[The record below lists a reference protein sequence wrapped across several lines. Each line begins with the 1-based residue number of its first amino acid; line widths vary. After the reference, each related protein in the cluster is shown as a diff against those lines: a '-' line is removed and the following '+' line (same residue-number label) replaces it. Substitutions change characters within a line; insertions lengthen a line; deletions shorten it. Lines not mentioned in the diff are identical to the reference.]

1 MLSYEKTNFKTLYM
15 KQKIKEALQQEYKNL
30 GLNDEAFEGVA
41 TFGETLGI
49 NEESLANF
57 VKGAKDLLKREQ
69 SNADKVRNANA
80 TTAKQVEELTAKL
93 AEAEAKLATEKPK
106 EETTP
111 DIVKLIAEA
120 VTAAVQPLQTELANI
135 KHTRSAEDAFNLAKT
150 NFFGNDYAKKY
161 TDERDQAWERA
172 VEINDLTGKKMTA
185 EELQTKAMGYFN
197 NLVSKKGVDT
207 SKPFESEGEGGKDF
221 DVSIFR
227 KGLEASGRIPKK
239 E

>member
-1 MLSYEKTNFKTLYM
+1 M

-41 TFGETLGI
+41 AFGETLGI
-49 NEESLANF
+49 NEETLANF

-106 EETTP
+106 EETTL
-111 DIVKLIAEA
+111 DIAKLIADA
-120 VTAAVQPLQTELANI
+120 VTAAVQPLQSELANI

>member
-1 MLSYEKTNFKTLYM
+1 M

-30 GLNDEAFEGVA
+30 GLNDEAFERVA
-41 TFGETLGI
+41 AFGETLGI
-49 NEESLANF
+49 NEEALANF
-57 VKGAKDLLKREQ
+57 VKGANDILKKMQ
-69 SNADKVRNANA
+69 SDADKMRNADANSK
-80 TTAKQVEELTAKL
+80 KQVEELKAKL
-93 AEAEAKLATEKPK
+93 AEAEAKLVTEKPK

-111 DIVKLIAEA
+111 DIAKLIAEA
-120 VTAAVQPLQTELANI
+120 VTAAVQPLQSELANI

>member
-1 MLSYEKTNFKTLYM
+1 M

-30 GLNDEAFEGVA
+30 GLNDEAFERVA
-41 TFGETLGI
+41 AFGETLGI
-49 NEESLANF
+49 NEETLANF
-57 VKGAKDLLKREQ
+57 VKGANDTLKKMQ
-69 SNADKVRNANA
+69 SDADKLRNADANGK
-80 TTAKQVEELTAKL
+80 KQVEDLKAKL
-93 AEAEAKLATEKPK
+93 AEVEAKLATEKPK
-106 EETTP
+106 EETTL
-111 DIVKLIAEA
+111 DIAKLIADA
-120 VTAAVQPLQTELANI
+120 VTAAVQPLQSELANI

-185 EELQTKAMGYFN
+185 EELQAKAMGYFN

-227 KGLEASGRIPKK
+227 EGLEASGRIPKK

>member
-1 MLSYEKTNFKTLYM
+1 M

-41 TFGETLGI
+41 AFGETLGI
-49 NEESLANF
+49 NEETLANF

-93 AEAEAKLATEKPK
+93 AEAETKLNKIAEGEGSKGEQPPQ
-106 EETTP
+106 P
-111 DIVKLIAEA
+111 DLAKLIAEA
-120 VTAAVQPLQTELANI
+120 VTAAVQPLQSELANI

-207 SKPFESEGEGGKDF
+207 TKPFKSEGNAETLDFTEDKAILVKEGLL
-221 DVSIFR
+221 
-227 KGLEASGRIPKK
+227 KG
-239 E
+239 

>member
-1 MLSYEKTNFKTLYM
+1 M

-49 NEESLANF
+49 NEETLANF
-57 VKGAKDLLKREQ
+57 IKGAKDLLKREQ

-80 TTAKQVEELTAKL
+80 TTARQVEELKAKL
-93 AEAEAKLATEKPK
+93 AEAEAKLATPTIEPKDAKPNDDLAKLLEEK
-106 EETTP
+106 
-111 DIVKLIAEA
+111 LSAL
-120 VTAAVQPLQTELANI
+120 VQPLKDELATI
-135 KHTRSAEDAFNLAKT
+135 KHTRSAEDAVNLAKT

-161 TDERDQAWERA
+161 TDERDMAWERA

-207 SKPFESEGEGGKDF
+207 SKPFESEGNAETLDFAEDKAILVKEGLLKN
-221 DVSIFR
+221 
-227 KGLEASGRIPKK
+227 
-239 E
+239 

>member
-1 MLSYEKTNFKTLYM
+1 M

-30 GLNDEAFEGVA
+30 GLNDEAFERVA
-41 TFGETLGI
+41 AFGETLGI
-49 NEESLANF
+49 NEETLANF
-57 VKGAKDLLKREQ
+57 MKGANDTLKKMQ
-69 SNADKVRNANA
+69 SDADKVRNADANSK
-80 TTAKQVEELTAKL
+80 KQVEELKAKL

-111 DIVKLIAEA
+111 DIAKLIAEA
-120 VTAAVQPLQTELANI
+120 VTAAVQPLQSELASI

-150 NFFGNDYAKKY
+150 NFFSNDYAKKY

-221 DVSIFR
+221 DVSVFR

>member
-1 MLSYEKTNFKTLYM
+1 M

-41 TFGETLGI
+41 AFGETLGI
-49 NEESLANF
+49 NEETLANF

-93 AEAEAKLATEKPK
+93 AEAEAKLNKITEGEGSKGEQPPQ
-106 EETTP
+106 P
-111 DIVKLIAEA
+111 DLAKLIAEA
-120 VTAAVQPLQTELANI
+120 VTAAVQPLQSELANI

-172 VEINDLTGKKMTA
+172 VEINDLTGKNMTA
-185 EELQTKAMGYFN
+185 EELQAKAMGYFN

-207 SKPFESEGEGGKDF
+207 TKPFKSEGNAETLDFAEDKAILVEEGLL
-221 DVSIFR
+221 
-227 KGLEASGRIPKK
+227 KG
-239 E
+239 

>member
-1 MLSYEKTNFKTLYM
+1 M

-30 GLNDEAFEGVA
+30 GLNDEAFERVA
-41 TFGETLGI
+41 AFGETLGI
-49 NEESLANF
+49 NEETLANF
-57 VKGAKDLLKREQ
+57 VKGANDTLKKMQ
-69 SNADKVRNANA
+69 SDADKLRNADANGK
-80 TTAKQVEELTAKL
+80 KQVEELKAKL
-93 AEAEAKLATEKPK
+93 ADAEAKLKTQGDGDNGNGGTQEP
-106 EETTP
+106 TTP
-111 DIVKLIAEA
+111 DIAKLLDEKLSAL
-120 VTAAVQPLQTELANI
+120 VQPLKDELANI

-207 SKPFESEGEGGKDF
+207 SKPFESEGNGDKDF
-221 DVSIFR
+221 DVSVFR

>member
-1 MLSYEKTNFKTLYM
+1 M

-41 TFGETLGI
+41 AFGETLGI
-49 NEESLANF
+49 NEETLANF

-93 AEAEAKLATEKPK
+93 AEAEAKLKTQGDGNNGNGGTQEPTTLDIAKLLDEK
-106 EETTP
+106 
-111 DIVKLIAEA
+111 LSAL
-120 VTAAVQPLQTELANI
+120 VQPLKDELANI

-185 EELQTKAMGYFN
+185 EELQAKAMGYFN

>member
-1 MLSYEKTNFKTLYM
+1 
-15 KQKIKEALQQEYKNL
+15 
-30 GLNDEAFEGVA
+30 
-41 TFGETLGI
+41 
-49 NEESLANF
+49 
-57 VKGAKDLLKREQ
+57 
-69 SNADKVRNANA
+69 VRNANA

-111 DIVKLIAEA
+111 DIAKLIAEA
-120 VTAAVQPLQTELANI
+120 VTAAVQPLQSELANI

-161 TDERDQAWERA
+161 TDERDMAWERA

-207 SKPFESEGEGGKDF
+207 SKPFESEGNAETLDFAEDKAILVKEGLL
-221 DVSIFR
+221 
-227 KGLEASGRIPKK
+227 KG
-239 E
+239 

>member
-1 MLSYEKTNFKTLYM
+1 M

-30 GLNDEAFEGVA
+30 GLNDEAFERVA
-41 TFGETLGI
+41 AFGETLGI
-49 NEESLANF
+49 NEETLANF
-57 VKGAKDLLKREQ
+57 VKGANDTLKKMQ
-69 SNADKVRNANA
+69 SDADKLRNADANGK
-80 TTAKQVEELTAKL
+80 KQVEELKAKL
-93 AEAEAKLATEKPK
+93 AEAEAKLAKEKPS
-106 EETTP
+106 EEKPQEEKP
-111 DIVKLIAEA
+111 DFAKLIAEA

-185 EELQTKAMGYFN
+185 EELQAKAMGYFN

-207 SKPFESEGEGGKDF
+207 SKPFESEGDGNDSKF
-221 DVSIFR
+221 DVKGFR
-227 KGLEASGRIPKK
+227 EILEETGRIPKK

>member
-1 MLSYEKTNFKTLYM
+1 M

-30 GLNDEAFEGVA
+30 GLNDEAFERVA
-41 TFGETLGI
+41 AFGETLGI
-49 NEESLANF
+49 NEETLANF
-57 VKGAKDLLKREQ
+57 VKGANDTLKKMQ
-69 SNADKVRNANA
+69 SDADKVRNADANSK
-80 TTAKQVEELTAKL
+80 KQVEELKAKL
-93 AEAEAKLATEKPK
+93 AEAEAKLTNEKPK

-111 DIVKLIAEA
+111 DIAKLIAEA
-120 VTAAVQPLQTELANI
+120 VTAAVQPLQSELANI

-172 VEINDLTGKKMTA
+172 IEINDLTGKKMTA
-185 EELQTKAMGYFN
+185 EELQAKAMGYFN
-197 NLVSKKGVDT
+197 HLVSKKGVDT

>member
-1 MLSYEKTNFKTLYM
+1 M

-30 GLNDEAFEGVA
+30 GLNDEAFERVA
-41 TFGETLGI
+41 AFGETLGI
-49 NEESLANF
+49 NEETLANF
-57 VKGAKDLLKREQ
+57 VKGANDTLKKMQ
-69 SNADKVRNANA
+69 SDADKVRNADANSK
-80 TTAKQVEELTAKL
+80 KQVEELKAKL
-93 AEAEAKLATEKPK
+93 AEAEAKLTIEKPK
-106 EETTP
+106 EDTTP
-111 DIVKLIAEA
+111 DIAKLIAEA
-120 VTAAVQPLQTELANI
+120 VTAAVQPLQSELANI

-207 SKPFESEGEGGKDF
+207 TKPFKSEGNGGDNLDFSEDKAILQKEGLLK
-221 DVSIFR
+221 S
-227 KGLEASGRIPKK
+227 
-239 E
+239 

>member
-1 MLSYEKTNFKTLYM
+1 MR
-15 KQKIKEALQQEYKNL
+15 QKIKEALQQEYKNL
-30 GLNDEAFEGVA
+30 GLNDEAFERVA
-41 TFGETLGI
+41 AFGETLGI
-49 NEESLANF
+49 NDETLANF
-57 VKGAKDLLKREQ
+57 VKGANDTLKKMQ
-69 SNADKVRNANA
+69 SDADKVRNADANSK
-80 TTAKQVEELTAKL
+80 KQVEELKAKL

-111 DIVKLIAEA
+111 DIAKLIADA
-120 VTAAVQPLQTELANI
+120 VTAAVQPLQSELANI

-207 SKPFESEGEGGKDF
+207 SKPFESEGNAKTLDFAEDKAILVKEGLL
-221 DVSIFR
+221 
-227 KGLEASGRIPKK
+227 KG
-239 E
+239 

>member
-1 MLSYEKTNFKTLYM
+1 M

-30 GLNDEAFEGVA
+30 GLNDEAFERVA
-41 TFGETLGI
+41 AFGETLGI
-49 NEESLANF
+49 NEETLANF
-57 VKGAKDLLKREQ
+57 VKGANDTLKKMQ
-69 SNADKVRNANA
+69 SDADKVRNADANSK
-80 TTAKQVEELTAKL
+80 KQVEELKAKL

-111 DIVKLIAEA
+111 DFAKLIAEA
-120 VTAAVQPLQTELANI
+120 VTAAVQPLQSELANI

-207 SKPFESEGEGGKDF
+207 SKPFESEGKADALDF
-221 DVSIFR
+221 DEDKAILIKEGLL
-227 KGLEASGRIPKK
+227 KG
-239 E
+239 

>member
-1 MLSYEKTNFKTLYM
+1 M

-41 TFGETLGI
+41 AFGETLGI
-49 NEESLANF
+49 NEETLANF

-80 TTAKQVEELTAKL
+80 TTAKQVEELMAKL

-106 EETTP
+106 EDTTP
-111 DIVKLIAEA
+111 DIAKLITEA
-120 VTAAVQPLQTELANI
+120 VTAAVQPLQSELANI

-161 TDERDQAWERA
+161 TDERDQAWERV

-207 SKPFESEGEGGKDF
+207 SKPFESGGNAEALDFAEDKAILVKEGLL
-221 DVSIFR
+221 
-227 KGLEASGRIPKK
+227 KG
-239 E
+239 

>member
-1 MLSYEKTNFKTLYM
+1 MKT
-15 KQKIKEALQQEYKNL
+15 KIKEALQQEYKNL

-41 TFGETLGI
+41 AFGETFGV
-49 NEESLANF
+49 NEDTLANF
-57 VKGAKDLLKREQ
+57 VKGAKEMLKKMQ
-69 SNADKVRNANA
+69 SDADKARNGN
-80 TTAKQVEELTAKL
+80 KQVEELKAKL
-93 AEAEAKLATEKPK
+93 AEAEAKLAKEKPS
-106 EETTP
+106 EEKPQEEKP
-111 DIVKLIAEA
+111 DLAKLIAEA

-207 SKPFESEGEGGKDF
+207 SKPFESEGDGNDSKF
-221 DVSIFR
+221 DVKGFR
-227 KGLEASGRIPKK
+227 EILEETGRIPKK

>member
-1 MLSYEKTNFKTLYM
+1 M

-49 NEESLANF
+49 NEETLANF

-80 TTAKQVEELTAKL
+80 TTAKQVEELKAKL
-93 AEAEAKLATEKPK
+93 AEAEAKLNKPTEGEGNKG
-106 EETTP
+106 EQSGQP
-111 DIVKLIAEA
+111 DLAKLIAEA
-120 VTAAVQPLQTELANI
+120 VTAAVQPLQSELANI

-207 SKPFESEGEGGKDF
+207 SKPFESEGNAETLDFAEDKAILVKEGLLKN
-221 DVSIFR
+221 
-227 KGLEASGRIPKK
+227 
-239 E
+239 

>member
-1 MLSYEKTNFKTLYM
+1 M

-41 TFGETLGI
+41 AFGETLGI
-49 NEESLANF
+49 NEETLANF

-80 TTAKQVEELTAKL
+80 TTAKQVEELKAKL
-93 AEAEAKLATEKPK
+93 AEAEAKLKTQGDDGNGKTQEPTIDIAKLLDEK
-106 EETTP
+106 
-111 DIVKLIAEA
+111 LSAL
-120 VTAAVQPLQTELANI
+120 VQPLKDELASI

-161 TDERDQAWERA
+161 TDERDMAWERA

-207 SKPFESEGEGGKDF
+207 SKPFESEGNAETLDFAEDKAILQKEGLL
-221 DVSIFR
+221 
-227 KGLEASGRIPKK
+227 KG
-239 E
+239 